1 VKFTEE
7 QKMATVREHL
17 EKFHSEMSKCHTA
30 AMDKGAEPE
39 FHKAA
44 AAVHDAFKEA
54 CAKATA
60 DDLNKLVPLPHGFSR
75 LAPDNPNRAVPRH
88 GAPPLQKAV
97 VDEEFAH
104 LISSGDD
111 RTE

>member
-1 VKFTEE
+1 MKVHDHFAKS
-7 QKMATVREHL
+7 REHWQGL
-17 EKFHSEMSKCHTA
+17 AAECEKAGLDGMAKVCSDRA
-30 AMDKGAEPE
+30 AHYKTMQD
-39 FHKAA
+39 
-44 AAVHDAFKEA
+44 DATNKSIVDE
-54 CAKATA
+54 
-60 DDLNKLVPLPHGFSR
+60 LNKGRNELPPPPISR
-75 LAPDNPNRAVPRH
+75 VTPDNPNLRAIPRF